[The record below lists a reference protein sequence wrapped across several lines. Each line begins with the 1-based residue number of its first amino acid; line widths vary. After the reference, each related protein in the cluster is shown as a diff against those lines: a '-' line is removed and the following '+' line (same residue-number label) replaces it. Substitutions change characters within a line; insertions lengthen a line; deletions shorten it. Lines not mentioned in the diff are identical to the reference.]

1 MVKTRSKLKS
11 TTDKTPALQP
21 NERFY
26 TVDYVPQGTKPNP
39 RPQLTIKDRWLEQIG
54 FYVGCP
60 VSLRLNRASR
70 LLNLLYRLK
79 QQK

>member
-1 MVKTRSKLKS
+1 MVKTHSKLKS

-39 RPQLTIKDRWLEQIG
+39 KPQLTIKGRWLEQFG
-54 FYVGCP
+54 FLCQLPCY
-60 VSLRLNRASR
+60 
-70 LLNLLYRLK
+70 Y
-79 QQK
+79 

>member
-1 MVKTRSKLKS
+1 MRLVIMVKTHSKLKS

-26 TVDYVPQGTKPNP
+26 TVGYVPQGTKSNR
-39 RPQLTIKDRWLEQIG
+39 RPELTIKGRWLEQFG

-60 VSLRLNRASR
+60 VIIQIEQGKSVLEIE
-70 LLNLLYRLK
+70 K
-79 QQK
+79 